1 MAFLRKII
9 TAQSGFL
16 LWLVSTAL
24 LADFANLIDFYP
36 QLRSFHIEDVDLM
49 AVADG
54 YEDQVRQADTSAS
67 TTVDLNKFSQRRPFL
82 YDLDGPLHTNI
93 TQEQNNDFILFF
105 LFDTLLP
112 PTIESNKPL
121 YLLNCTFLN

>member
-16 LWLVSTAL
+16 LWLVSAAL

-36 QLRSFHIEDVDLM
+36 QLRSCHIEDVDLM

-54 YEDQVRQADTSAS
+54 YEDQVRQGDTGAS
-67 TTVDLNKFSQRRPFL
+67 TTIDLNKFSQRRPFL

-105 LFDTLLP
+105 LFLSQIIL
-112 PTIESNKPL
+112 
-121 YLLNCTFLN
+121 FLSFFAF